1 MKNPW
6 IPILAW
12 MMVIFWF
19 SSRNADESGLQSGII
34 LNFLLGL
41 GIPKVWIDTPW
52 FVFFIRKL
60 AHFTEFF
67 ILGLAISRLRWA
79 VGCAVLLILAYAIS
93 DEFHQYFVP
102 GRQASWVDVLIDT
115 VGGILGLSMLIYYF
129 RWKESSRER
138 L

>member
-6 IPILAW
+6 IPVVAW

-19 SSRNADESGLQSGII
+19 SSRNADESGLQSGIV
-34 LNFLLGL
+34 LNFLLGI
-41 GIPKVWIDTPW
+41 GIPKDCIESPW

-67 ILGLAISRLRWA
+67 ILGIGVSRLKWPIM
-79 VGCAVLLILAYAIS
+79 GAVLLILAYAIS

-115 VGGILGLSMLIYYF
+115 VGGILGLSLLRYCF
-129 RWKESSRER
+129 RGK
-138 L
+138 

>member
-67 ILGLAISRLRWA
+67 ILGSAISRLKWA
-79 VGCAVLLILAYAIS
+79 VGWAVLLILAYAIS